1 MSILNNYFQKYI
13 IKQCLVIHHADSDM
27 MNAIMHFETFIMT
40 NWYTM
45 IAVWKY
51 PYNLSN
57 KKPIEIT
64 EVELTAS

>member
-45 IAVWKY
+45 IAV
-51 PYNLSN
+51 
-57 KKPIEIT
+57 
-64 EVELTAS
+64 